1 MIKLAN
7 SINNEASSPNP
18 PTITSCSR
26 LRELNPKKSVVIGIV
41 NMLIANTTMETR
53 IRSLILVR
61 GLSIEDKTQR
71 PVMDSR
77 MAVAV

>member
-1 MIKLAN
+1 MIKLAS
-7 SINNEASSPNP
+7 SINNEASSPIP

-26 LRELNPKKSVVIGIV
+26 LRELNPKNSLVIGIV
-41 NMLIANTTMETR
+41 NMPIANTTMEIR
-53 IRSLILVR
+53 IRSLTLVR
-61 GLSIEDKTQR
+61 GLSIEDKTQS